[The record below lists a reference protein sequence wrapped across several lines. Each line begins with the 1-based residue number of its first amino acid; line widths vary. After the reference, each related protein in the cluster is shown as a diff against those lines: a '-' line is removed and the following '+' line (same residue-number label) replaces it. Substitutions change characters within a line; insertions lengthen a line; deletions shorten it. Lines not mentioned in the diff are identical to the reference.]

1 MRIGAHATRR
11 ATMRV
16 GASSVQEMGMGA
28 AGNAFGGLHLREQI
42 FPKRWALGYMNF
54 PLIARGSQEAESRNA
69 A

>member
-1 MRIGAHATRR
+1 M
-11 ATMRV
+11 
-16 GASSVQEMGMGA
+16 QEMGMGA